1 MLKALK
7 NQWINASLKKKLG
20 LFAVMLAL
28 VMGISAVINAA
39 VMNFIMGNFN
49 VILNDNSR
57 CHDFQEAMEL
67 EVRAFEAYVRSRNE
81 EKRQEY
87 VLACVR
93 TERCIHS
100 LPFDYEKIGSE
111 RYARTWNVK
120 NICRKKCWNNYL

>member
-49 VILNDNSR
+49 IK
-57 CHDFQEAMEL
+57 F
-67 EVRAFEAYVRSRNE
+67 
-81 EKRQEY
+81 
-87 VLACVR
+87 
-93 TERCIHS
+93 
-100 LPFDYEKIGSE
+100 
-111 RYARTWNVK
+111 
-120 NICRKKCWNNYL
+120 